1 MCDTLLH
8 SHTPTELLWEINAA
22 NIALQFRAVIR
33 GWPMT
38 PGVCWTERRNLS
50 FRDSD
55 LSFPCEEL
63 IILSKQAVIQS
74 YCKQMGTCRQ
84 IFTCPEIL
92 PHSLTMK
99 GVKLNEYLAILAI
112 LTNYQWVD
120 VSDITSYCHSARYN
134 IFFTPQNRA
143 EFTLYCSEENLGNSF
158 FISGNLYIPAFSS
171 QADNGHVCV

>member
-1 MCDTLLH
+1 MYDTLLH

-22 NIALQFRAVIR
+22 NIALQFRAVIQ

-38 PGVCWTERRNLS
+38 PGVCWTERQNLS

-99 GVKLNEYLAILAI
+99 GIKLNEYLSI
-112 LTNYQWVD
+112 LTNYHWIN
-120 VSDITSYCHSARYN
+120 VSGITSYCHSAGYD
-134 IFFTPQNRA
+134 IFLIPQNRV
-143 EFTLYCSEENLGNSF
+143 EFMLYYSEKFLDNSF
-158 FISGNLYIPAFSS
+158 FISNNLYIPAVST